1 MSSSPSCREHPRDGT
16 SSRGRRKGGYGE
28 REGERSVAAAVML
41 QQRRQGDMQRQGQGQ
56 RQLLGTSCRP
66 APVHLATIS
75 LSLSC
80 LSRNFKFLGGAA
92 VKRAA
97 LPTAPRYFY

>member
-80 LSRNFKFLGGAA
+80 LSRNFKFLGG
-92 VKRAA
+92 RQ
-97 LPTAPRYFY
+97 

>member
-1 MSSSPSCREHPRDGT
+1 M
-16 SSRGRRKGGYGE
+16 
-28 REGERSVAAAVML
+28 AAAVML